1 MNTTKTLRFVWG
13 LVLTLGIAAC
23 SSEDSTP
30 DTSLDSNTMSK
41 TISYD
46 DYSTLL
52 KNYVDDQ
59 GRVDYKGLQADRAA
73 LDAFVASLGAVDP
86 DSYDGWSTETKM
98 ALWINAYNAITLK
111 AIIDHY
117 PIEKGGLINS
127 IRYPKNSIRQIDGV
141 WKKHTTRV
149 AGRTVTLDAIEH
161 DILRKEFE
169 DPRIHV
175 AIVCASVSC
184 PPLLDEA
191 FVAERLNAQLDDQSV
206 QFFAGKKW
214 FRIDSDKN
222 KVYLSAIL
230 DWFDEDFVGHYN
242 AGNTISD
249 HGKKKGAI
257 LDFARTYAHDHQA
270 EYLTTA
276 TYKVSFLDYD
286 WSLNEQP

>member
-1 MNTTKTLRFVWG
+1 MKTSKPFHLAWG
-13 LVLTLGIAAC
+13 LLFTLGLAAC
-23 SSEDSTP
+23 SSEESTI
-30 DTSLDSNTMSK
+30 DTNLGPNTMSK

-46 DYSTLL
+46 DYTNLL
-52 KNYVDDQ
+52 KTYVDDQ

-73 LDAFVASLGAVDP
+73 LDAFVAALGTIAP
-86 DSYDGWSTETKM
+86 DSYEAWSTETQM

-127 IRYPKNSIRQIDGV
+127 LRYPKNSIRQIDGV
-141 WKKHTTRV
+141 WKKHTTRI

-161 DILRKEFE
+161 DILRKEFG
-169 DPRIHV
+169 DPRMHV

-184 PPLLDEA
+184 PPLRAEA
-191 FVAERLNAQLDDQSV
+191 FTPENLNAQLDDQSV
-206 QFFAGKKW
+206 HFFADKNS
-214 FRIDSDKN
+214 FRIDSDN
-222 KVYLSAIL
+222 DKVYLSAIL

-242 AGNTISD
+242 TGNTISD
-249 HGKKKGAI
+249 HGKKTGAI
-257 LDFARTYAHDHQA
+257 LDYARTYAHEHEA

-276 TYKVSFLDYD
+276 TYKVDFLDYD